1 MSASVVFI
9 HGLWIHSVSWQPWQ
23 ELFDKQGYR
32 TLAPGWPGDGDTVGD
47 TRAHPERVAGVR
59 CRCGHRLLR
68 TGHQGAGRAADR
80 GRALVRG
87 PDRPE
92 AAGPGTGRR
101 GRRASRPHRSRASG
115 PCRSAC
121 CARASRCSRTRATGA
136 GPSPSRPASSPTPSA
151 TRSLRRS
158 LRSCTATS
166 RSRPRGVPLFEV
178 STANFRR
185 SSPTAVDTRRADRGP
200 LLLIANG
207 KDHTVPAVVVR
218 GAHQLY
224 ARGGVPAELR
234 TYEDRGHSA
243 PFDHGWRELA
253 DDTLGWLDAQGLA
266 P

>member
-1 MSASVVFI
+1 MPASVVFI

-47 TRAHPERVAGVR
+47 TRAHPDRVAGFGVEAVTDSYAEVINKLDEPPIVV
-59 CRCGHRLLR
+59 GHSFGGLIAQKLLDRDLAAAAVCISPAPIKGIRAVPFSLLR
-68 TGHQGAGRAADR
+68 SSFPVLKSPGNRRKAVALTAAQFAYSFGNAIPPDEAAELH
-80 GRALVRG
+80 RAL
-87 PDRPE
+87 
-92 AAGPGTGRR
+92 TI
-101 GRRASRPHRSRASG
+101 
-115 PCRSAC
+115 
-121 CARASRCSRTRATGA
+121 
-136 GPSPSRPASSPTPSA
+136 PSPG
-151 TRSLRRS
+151 L
-158 LRSCTATS
+158 
-166 RSRPRGVPLFEV
+166 PLFEA

-185 SSPTAVDTRRADRGP
+185 SSPTAVDTRRDGRGP

-218 GAHQLY
+218 GAQRLY
-224 ARGGVPAELR
+224 ARGGSPAELR